1 MTVKSH
7 AITFPAAF
15 AADLSYRMGAV
26 LFAAVGVIGL
36 GLAVSRHQTQ
46 AFLPLLLPFLVFFSA
61 ALLCWTFTLTVD
73 DGGLHQRSVLGRK
86 DVSWADVQRLDQSRA
101 YSVHGATDRELVW
114 LSLVSTA
121 AQEAIAEE
129 IIRRAGLTLSPAKAV
144 YPLKRQ
150 WVR

>member
-1 MTVKSH
+1 MTV
-7 AITFPAAF
+7 ITFPRSF
-15 AADLSYRMGAV
+15 AADISYRMGAI
-26 LFAAVGVIGL
+26 LFSAVGVIGL

-46 AFLPLLLPFLVFFSA
+46 SALMLGLPFLVFFG
-61 ALLCWTFTLTVD
+61 ALLLTWTFQLNVD
-73 DGGLHQRSVLGRK
+73 ENGLHQRTFLGRR
-86 DVSWADVQRLDQSRA
+86 DVTWSQVQRLDQSRA
-101 YSVHGATDRELVW
+101 YSVHGGSDRELVW

-129 IIRRAGLTLSPAKAV
+129 AIRRANLRLSQTKAE